1 MENGTVRPNKKS
13 FQWSKLFVQNPQYFD
28 YDLLMI
34 LVFLMCFGLVMLYS
48 TSAYS
53 ANADFGND
61 MFYFSKQAI
70 ISAVSFVFMLFVSK
84 LDYHVWRFFLADLL
98 YFLVFDAAGKNTA
111 WSRSLWIKKMAS
123 ASC

>member
-70 ISAVSFVFMLFVSK
+70 VSAVSFVFMLFVSK
-84 LDYHVWRFFLADLL
+84 LDYHVYGAFSWQILMIW
-98 YFLVFDAAGKNTA
+98 YI
-111 WSRSLWIKKMAS
+111 RSLTVQKRILGKL
-123 ASC
+123 